1 VSDHPTAPRGA
12 VVSDDFEAATLPTI
26 RTALI
31 E

>member
-12 VVSDDFEAATLPTI
+12 VVSDDFEAVALSTI
-26 RTALI
+26 LTAPI